1 MRWLKTRRKPSSAWV
16 VFNILEWVSTYL
28 SLNVY
33 IGLNG
38 YTPRYLAEFLPII
51 VVYPPKIVEKSEL
64 LLKSLV
70 TRVPRAM
77 EFFVYHAQFLFG
89 HVGNFGSLAKSI
101 NYEVEKTWW
110 IIGTTFLN
118 ARVESFTSNNISD
131 VWEKQTLVPRI
142 ICYRL
147 CWQQSLTHPKN
158 KCPTLSWL
166 DASWGLAEPRGEQL

>member
-51 VVYPPKIVEKSEL
+51 LVYPPKIVEKSEL

-101 NYEVEKTWW
+101 NYEVEKT
-110 IIGTTFLN
+110 
-118 ARVESFTSNNISD
+118 
-131 VWEKQTLVPRI
+131 
-142 ICYRL
+142 
-147 CWQQSLTHPKN
+147 
-158 KCPTLSWL
+158 
-166 DASWGLAEPRGEQL
+166 